1 MSLKRKVKTLSL
13 GMIANSIGAELK
25 GNSDC
30 LITHVATLETASQG
44 DITFLANARYRKFL
58 KSTKASAVIVS
69 NEDSEHCPVDCLIV
83 DDPYLGYARTAALLF
98 PRTDFSAG
106 IHPSAVVSPDA
117 LIDESAWIGAQCVI
131 EAGVVVGANSI
142 IGSGC
147 VLEEDVIVGE
157 DCHLVGN
164 ITICN
169 QSHLKNRILIHPG
182 VVIGADGFGIAKNDK
197 NYWVKVPQLGVV
209 RIDDDVEIGANTT
222 IDRGAL
228 GDTILEKGVKLDNQI
243 QIAHNVFIGAHTA
256 IAACTGIA
264 GSARIGKNC
273 AIGGGVGILGHLEIV
288 DQVHVTAM
296 SLVTN
301 SITKAGIYSSGTP
314 LDESKSWR
322 KNYVRMKQ
330 LDDMARRIGRLEMAL
345 RPQ

>member
-1 MSLKRKVKTLSL
+1 MAKKRKVTALSL
-13 GMIANSIGAELK
+13 SMIADRIGAELK
-25 GNSDC
+25 GNGAC
-30 LITHVATLETASQG
+30 LISNVATLEAASAG

-58 KSTKASAVIVS
+58 KKTEASAVIVS
-69 NEDSEHCPVDCLIV
+69 SEDSQSCPVDCLIV
-83 DDPYLGYARTAALLF
+83 DDPYLAYARTAALLF
-98 PRTDFSAG
+98 PRADFSSG

-117 LIDESAWIGAQCVI
+117 SVDESAWIGAQCVV

-147 VLEEDVIVGE
+147 VLEENVVIGD

-164 ITICN
+164 ITICH
-169 QSHLKNRILIHPG
+169 QSRLENRILIHPG
-182 VVIGADGFGIAKNDK
+182 VVIGADGFGIAKDNK
-197 NYWVKVPQLGVV
+197 CWIKVPQLGAV
-209 RIDDDVEIGANTT
+209 RIADDVEIGANTT

-228 GDTILEKGVKLDNQI
+228 GDTIIEEGVKLDNQI

-264 GSARIGKNC
+264 GSARIGREC

-296 SLVTN
+296 SLVTK
-301 SITKAGIYSSGTP
+301 SISKPGVYSSGTP
-314 LDESKSWR
+314 LDESQSWR

-330 LDDMARRIGRLEMAL
+330 LDDMARRISKLEMSL
-345 RPQ
+345 RSQ